1 MAYNFEF
8 AVSAQISERVV
19 KEMIT
24 RVVEE
29 QTGKKVASLEMKF
42 RTVTK
47 GVGPSESTERVFDG
61 CTVFFIN
68 EKSISRTPPEIDRTF
83 KPETYANN

>member
-1 MAYNFEF
+1 MSYNFEF

-42 RTVTK
+42 RNVTK
-47 GVGPSESTERVFDG
+47 GVGPSETTERVFDG
-61 CTVFFIN
+61 CTVFFVN
-68 EKSISRTPPEIDRTF
+68 EKTKPGIDRSF
-83 KPETYANN
+83 KAETYANT

>member
-1 MAYNFEF
+1 MNGYNFDF
-8 AVSAQISERVV
+8 AVSAKISEQVV

-29 QTGKKVASLEMKF
+29 QTGKKVSKIEMNM

-47 GVGPSESTERVFDG
+47 G
-61 CTVFFIN
+61 
-68 EKSISRTPPEIDRTF
+68 
-83 KPETYANN
+83 